1 MRHPQEPATPDEP
14 LDEPLVVRLRELKDR
29 TGLSLVALAARTP
42 YSKSAWHRY
51 LTGTQRPPR
60 PAVEAL
66 SRLAGTDPAAVLALW
81 EAAEEP
87 PATGRPDQAHQ
98 ADQVDQ
104 ADPPDQEAHRGRGWA
119 RWLPLPALA
128 LLGVAAAVTLPD
140 RGGAPAAQTLSTAP
154 RCHGRSCQ
162 GQLPDAS
169 VCARDAQ
176 TRSSVTGRSYA
187 VLLRY
192 SPACGTAWSEVRT
205 RSPRRREVSVRAGQD
220 VLSAGYPAD
229 DSTRN
234 ASPMLAVGSPRG
246 VEACAEMDGQLACT
260 GLDVEADDPG

>member
-1 MRHPQEPATPDEP
+1 MRHPQESATP
-14 LDEPLVVRLRELKDR
+14 DEPLVVRLRELKDR

-51 LTGTQRPPR
+51 LTGMQRPPR

-66 SRLAGTDPAAVLALW
+66 SRLAGTDPTAVLALW
-81 EAAEEP
+81 EASEEPEP
-87 PATGRPDQAHQ
+87 PA
-98 ADQVDQ
+98 
-104 ADPPDQEAHRGRGWA
+104 ADPPGQEPRRGHGWA

-140 RGGAPAAQTLSTAP
+140 RGGTPAAQVLSTAP

-169 VCARDAQ
+169 VCAHDAQ
-176 TRSSVTGRSYA
+176 TRSTVTALSYG

-192 SPACGTAWSEVRT
+192 SPTCGTAWSEVRI

-220 VLSAGYPAD
+220 VLSASYPAD

-234 ASPMLAVGSPRG
+234 ASPMLAVDSPRG
-246 VEACAEMDGQLACT
+246 VEACAEVDGQLACT
-260 GLDVEADDPG
+260 GLDVEADGSE

>member
-1 MRHPQEPATPDEP
+1 MRHPQESATP
-14 LDEPLVVRLRELKDR
+14 DEPLVVRLRELKDR
-29 TGLSLVALAARTP
+29 TGLSLAALAARTP

-66 SRLAGTDPAAVLALW
+66 SRLAGTDPVAVLALW
-81 EAAEEP
+81 EASEEP
-87 PATGRPDQAHQ
+87 PAAS
-98 ADQVDQ
+98 
-104 ADPPDQEAHRGRGWA
+104 PPGQEPRRGRRWA

-128 LLGVAAAVTLPD
+128 LLGVATAVALPD
-140 RGGAPAAQTLSTAP
+140 RGGTPAAQTLPTAP

-176 TRSSVTGRSYA
+176 TRTSVTGLSYG

-192 SPACGTAWSEVRT
+192 SPSCGTAWSEVRM
-205 RSPRRREVSVRAGQD
+205 RSPHRREVSVRAGQD
-220 VLSAGYPAD
+220 VLSASYPAD

-234 ASPMLAVGSPRG
+234 ASPMLAVDSPRG
-246 VEACAEMDGQLACT
+246 VEACAEVDGQLACT
-260 GLDVEADDPG
+260 GLDVEASDPE